1 MKSTFY
7 TVIVSILVCMGIG
20 MSTPA
25 FSGQYNDTNALEG
38 LTSAKTLFDINLKD
52 AKSLELYLGVIKKT
66 HEDIIRQG
74 LKPEIV
80 IAFRGATVRLINT
93 ETWSFSDEDQQ
104 SLARSTILLKELR
117 DLGIRQEAC
126 SIATNLYKIDNSTIL
141 PGIHV
146 VGNTFVSLTGY
157 QGKGY
162 ALVPIQ

>member
-93 ETWSFSDEDQQ
+93 ETWSFSEEDQQ

-157 QGKGY
+157 QRKGY